1 MAKSIFDPAF
11 KYRPSCDTSVA
22 DTFKRIRKELDAE
35 KKRSEAVI
43 AEAAAVVAKTRI
55 VKRGT

>member
-1 MAKSIFDPAF
+1 MKSLLDKSFR
-11 KYRPSCDTSVA
+11 YTPSFDTSVA

>member
-11 KYRPSCDTSVA
+11 KYRPSHDTSVS
-22 DTFKRIRKELDAE
+22 DTFKRVKKEIEAE
-35 KKRSEAVI
+35 RKRSEAVI
-43 AEAAAVVAKTRI
+43 AEAEAVVAKTRI